1 MANITN
7 KTFDNHNVLPCILFL
22 YTKCCSILA
31 ISTHV
36 WQIIK
41 YFEILISLNI
51 FQPCSF
57 HPFQQFWKYYN
68 FRPKTLDIWN
78 IACNRDD
85 EMQFFWPSNLHMMF
99 HSIILL
105 AKPMF
110 RVNKPLLILEDR
122 THAMT
127 KYSMA
132 WHGIFVQVT

>member
-1 MANITN
+1 
-7 KTFDNHNVLPCILFL
+7 
-22 YTKCCSILA
+22 
-31 ISTHV
+31 
-36 WQIIK
+36 
-41 YFEILISLNI
+41 
-51 FQPCSF
+51 
-57 HPFQQFWKYYN
+57 
-68 FRPKTLDIWN
+68 
-78 IACNRDD
+78 
-85 EMQFFWPSNLHMMF
+85 MQFFWPSNLHMMF